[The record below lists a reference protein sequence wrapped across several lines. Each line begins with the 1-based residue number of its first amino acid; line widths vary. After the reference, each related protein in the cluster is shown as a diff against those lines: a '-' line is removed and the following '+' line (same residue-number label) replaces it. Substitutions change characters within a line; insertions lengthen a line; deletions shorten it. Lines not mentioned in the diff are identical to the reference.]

1 MIPEKSTISAIMYFS
16 LILLVSLIGGA
27 DAFSPIPNRHLPS
40 RGSLARM
47 PSLLSS
53 RPPLVMLRMNDDGGW
68 YDDDENSISDSEF
81 RNQELSS
88 LQKARQSSREQ
99 QQLSSSN
106 NQGPE
111 RDLFIP
117 IFALVSILGF
127 TSLYGY
133 EMLRL
138 ASRGEL
144 YLPWQN

>member
-1 MIPEKSTISAIMYFS
+1 
-16 LILLVSLIGGA
+16 
-27 DAFSPIPNRHLPS
+27 
-40 RGSLARM
+40 
-47 PSLLSS
+47 
-53 RPPLVMLRMNDDGGW
+53 MNDDGGW
-68 YDDDENSISDSEF
+68 YDDDENSISDLEVRS
-81 RNQELSS
+81 QELRS
-88 LQKARQSSREQ
+88 LQKARKLSREEQ

-106 NQGPE
+106 NQEPE

-127 TSLYGY
+127 ASLYGY

>member
-1 MIPEKSTISAIMYFS
+1 MYKYSS
-16 LILLVSLIGGA
+16 LLLVSLSLILIDGGVE
-27 DAFSPIPNRHLPS
+27 AFSPLQNGRTC
-40 RGSLARM
+40 SLAKM
-47 PSLLSS
+47 PSSSSS
-53 RPPLVMLRMNDDGGW
+53 RHPHVVLSMNDDGGW
-68 YDDDENSISDSEF
+68 YDDDENSISDLEVRS
-81 RNQELSS
+81 QELRS
-88 LQKARQSSREQ
+88 LQKARKLSREEQ

-106 NQGPE
+106 NQEPE

-127 TSLYGY
+127 ASLYGY

>member
-1 MIPEKSTISAIMYFS
+1 MMYSS
-16 LILLVSLIGGA
+16 LLLVSLIGGVE
-27 DAFSPIPNRHLPS
+27 AFSPIQNGPTC
-40 RGSLARM
+40 SLARI

-53 RPPLVMLRMNDDGGW
+53 RQPLVMLRMNDDGGW
-68 YDDDENSISDSEF
+68 YDDDENSISDLEF
-81 RNQELSS
+81 RSQELRS
-88 LQKARQSSREQ
+88 LQKARQSSREE
-99 QQLSSSN
+99 QLSSSN
-106 NQGPE
+106 NQEPE

-127 TSLYGY
+127 ASLYGY